1 MNKILEHEKNTE
13 SEAADLIKAI
23 YSVNNDDYVN
33 VQKKILEPRLV
44 RIWDAYSDEIQDTK
58 EKIGSLIKKLVRS
71 ETQDYENNENKK
83 ELPKL
88 PESANPFSVQLI
100 CEFLKIWDDSFT
112 SLGEILKKNNQE
124 QEVKEIKNWL

>member
-112 SLGEILKKNNQE
+112 SLEEILKKNNQE